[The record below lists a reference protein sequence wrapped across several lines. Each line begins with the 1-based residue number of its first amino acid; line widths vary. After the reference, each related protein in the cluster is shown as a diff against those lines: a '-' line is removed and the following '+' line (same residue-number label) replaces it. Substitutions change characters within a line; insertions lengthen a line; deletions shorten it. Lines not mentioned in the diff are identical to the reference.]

1 MTASRRPAQ
10 FIGPAVACA
19 LLVALPCTTVAAPPL
34 PHYSAEAHFKALDA
48 NRDGLVSK
56 SEYESNAAFAA
67 MDTDHNN
74 SISIAELDEAVGS
87 QHEGMPSASQRM
99 SGSDNNGNQELS
111 HEEFRRT
118 LETRFHWLD
127 TNQDGKLDLP
137 EMKAGFGVAF
147 IHQ

>member
-1 MTASRRPAQ
+1 MTASTQLAQ
-10 FIGPAVACA
+10 FIRAVVACA
-19 LLVALPCTTVAAPPL
+19 LLAAAPCTTLAAPPL
-34 PHYSAEAHFKALDA
+34 PHYSAEAHFKALDK
-48 NRDGLVSK
+48 NSDGLVSK

-67 MDTDHNN
+67 MDTDRNN
-74 SISIAELDEAVGS
+74 RISTAELNEAVGS

>member
-1 MTASRRPAQ
+1 MNAAKRLAQ
-10 FIGPAVACA
+10 FISPVVACA
-19 LLVALPCTTVAAPPL
+19 LLAAAPCATFAAPPL
-34 PHYSAEAHFKALDA
+34 PHYSAEAHFKALDT
-48 NRDGLVSK
+48 NHDGMISK
-56 SEYESNAAFAA
+56 SEYVGNAAFAA

-74 SISIAELDEAVGS
+74 RISIAELDEAVGS

-99 SGSDNNGNQELS
+99 SGSDTNGNNELS

-127 TNQDGKLDLP
+127 TNHDGKLDLS
-137 EMKAGFGVAF
+137 EMKAGFGVPF

>member
-1 MTASRRPAQ
+1 MTAFRRLAQ
-10 FIGPAVACA
+10 FIPFAVACA
-19 LLVALPCTTVAAPPL
+19 LLAAVPCVVFAAPPL
-34 PHYSAEAHFKALDA
+34 PHYSAEAHFKALDT
-48 NRDGLVSK
+48 NHDGLVSK
-56 SEYESNAAFAA
+56 SEYESNKAFAA

-74 SISIAELDEAVGS
+74 RISIAELDEAVGS

-99 SGSDNNGNQELS
+99 SGSDTNGNEELS

-127 TNQDGKLDLP
+127 ANQDGKLDLS

>member
-1 MTASRRPAQ
+1 MTASRQLAQ
-10 FIGPAVACA
+10 FIRPVVACA
-19 LLVALPCTTVAAPPL
+19 LLAAAPCATFAAPPL
-34 PHYSAEAHFKALDA
+34 PHYSAEAHFKALDT

-67 MDTDHNN
+67 MDTDRNN
-74 SISIAELDEAVGS
+74 RISTAELDEAVGS
-87 QHEGMPSASQRM
+87 QHEGMPSASDRM

-127 TNQDGKLDLP
+127 TNHDGKLDLP